1 MEPDP
6 GEELVAVVDAANTS
20 FAEGDYR
27 RTCSYYTARVRRQIV
42 RDTNARSCADAWRIT
57 AASLAGTLTRAQQDA
72 LTSYGIDPAS
82 ASISGTTA
90 EARFEPVPEAL
101 RRVLDAPPAPLRF
114 RRVGR
119 DWKIDSVPL

>member
-1 MEPDP
+1 MFFAMVPARTGQQQSVVD
-6 GEELVAVVDAANTS
+6 GVLVASLWKNPW
-20 FAEGDYR
+20 
-27 RTCSYYTARVRRQIV
+27 VRRQIV